1 MSQIV
6 FRELQFNIYCCSFL
20 WQTPPLGWRISR
32 SSSTDELVYV
42 NEYNEE
48 EVSMLLTDFQDN

>member
-1 MSQIV
+1 
-6 FRELQFNIYCCSFL
+6 
-20 WQTPPLGWRISR
+20 LGWRISR

-48 EVSMLLTDFQDN
+48 EVSMLLAYFQEYKSFDLTLRKINDLHVACNKKTKKN